1 MRCILI
7 DDEPLALELLETHIA
22 RVDQMEIVG
31 KYNSAIEAFAHVPRL
46 KPDLLFLDIQMPQL
60 TGLDFLRVLPNPPMV
75 IITTAFREYALDG
88 FELNVLDYLLK
99 PVAYPRFLKAIA
111 KAFEQHGRK
120 LSIPDGSEESETGY
134 QSRTEDDFVY
144 LKVDKMME
152 KVMLKDV
159 IYVESLKNYVRIKTI
174 TKDLITYQTLSQME
188 EKLPAGQF
196 LRIHR
201 SYLIALNKVE
211 SYSSTGVKVGGKL
224 IPIGGNYKNTF
235 LNKVGASN

>member
-7 DDEPLALELLETHIA
+7 DDEPLAIELLASHIA
-22 RVDQMEIVG
+22 RVNQIEIVG
-31 KYNSAIEAFAHVPRL
+31 KFESAIEAFAHVSRL

-60 TGLDFLRVLPNPPMV
+60 TGLDFLRALPNPPIV

-111 KAFEQHGRK
+111 KAFEQQGRK
-120 LSIPDGSEESETGY
+120 FSIPNEPDESEAGD
-134 QSRTEDDFVY
+134 QSKMEDDFIYV
-144 LKVDKMME
+144 KVDKMME
-152 KVMLKDV
+152 KIMLKEI
-159 IYVESLKNYVRIKTI
+159 IYVESLKNYVRIKTVA
-174 TKDLITYQTLSQME
+174 KELITYQTLSQME

-201 SYLIALNKVE
+201 SFMIALNKVE
-211 SYSSTGVKVGGKL
+211 SYSSTEVKIRGKL

-235 LNKVGASN
+235 LNKVEKS